1 MIIPSI
7 PADIRERILAA
18 ADELY
23 QQSGRES
30 LPTVDQVRRAARVDM
45 NAASAVMREWRRQQI
60 AKPALVAVSVPEV
73 VAQASGQ
80 LLAQLWTQAQDL
92 ANESLR
98 TAQASWEAE
107 RVELE
112 QMRGELAEAFEA
124 QAAEL
129 EDSQAR
135 ADTLVNEARET
146 AARAEAEIARV
157 RGELAKASTRAERA
171 EAAADEL
178 RAERDRMASEAT
190 EARENA
196 ARLSGQLEA
205 VQGQNAA
212 LMETLRGRVLSGK

>member
-1 MIIPSI
+1 MTIPSI

-135 ADTLVNEARET
+135 ADALVNEARET

>member
-1 MIIPSI
+1 MTIPSI

-60 AKPALVAVSVPEV
+60 AKPALVAVTVPEV

-135 ADTLVNEARET
+135 ADAMLNEARET

-190 EARENA
+190 EAREKA

-212 LMETLRGRVLSGK
+212 LMETLRGRVLSDK

>member
-1 MIIPSI
+1 MTIPSI

-60 AKPALVAVSVPEV
+60 AKPALVAVTVPEV

-135 ADTLVNEARET
+135 ADAMLNEARET

>member
-1 MIIPSI
+1 MTIPSI

-60 AKPALVAVSVPEV
+60 AKPALVAVTVPEV

-135 ADTLVNEARET
+135 ADALVNEARET

>member
-1 MIIPSI
+1 MTIPSI

-135 ADTLVNEARET
+135 ADAMLNEARET

>member
-1 MIIPSI
+1 MTIPSI

-60 AKPALVAVSVPEV
+60 AKPALVAVTVPEV

-135 ADTLVNEARET
+135 ADAMLNEARET

-212 LMETLRGRVLSGK
+212 LMETLRGRVLSDK

>member
-1 MIIPSI
+1 MTIPSI

-60 AKPALVAVSVPEV
+60 AKPALVAVTVPEV

-135 ADTLVNEARET
+135 ADAMLNEARET

-196 ARLSGQLEA
+196 ARLGGQLEA

>member
-1 MIIPSI
+1 MTIPSI

-60 AKPALVAVSVPEV
+60 AKPALVAVTVPEV

-135 ADTLVNEARET
+135 ADAMLNEARET

-190 EARENA
+190 EAREKA